1 MSRSVR
7 LTAIRWSAHTRPVWR
22 EFVETVMVTDGPP
35 ERETSQGVQR
45 PARASR
51 TLAVLRGPAL
61 DGTSQRPPEFPATE
75 RTARQPTG
83 DEGERRHFP
92 RRETGPTLAVRSL
105 RVVIGSFALVLF
117 LFGVW
122 VTSPAFGVPTRGS
135 MPDETVFEA
144 CEGVIET
151 SVQNPAGIPGG
162 SRHTIRVVTGSQSG
176 RVAVVTLGAPS
187 IVVRA
192 GTIPVYAP
200 GDRVVLQYRTTPL
213 DGAGVQTGS
222 PVSSNGDGV
231 DAQSERFQI
240 TDRVR
245 RPWLYAGIGLI
256 AVASAAVAG
265 WRGLRAMV
273 GLGAAAW
280 IIWWFV
286 VARLLAGQSPVPVA
300 IVGCALIAVTA
311 LVLTHGFTREAGVP
325 LAGMAGSLAV
335 AGVVSVVA
343 VRSASLS
350 GLGSNEEIHLVH
362 AALRGEIDTQGLL
375 LAGMLLGAVGG
386 LIDVTVAQTAAV
398 FEFAVTSPLMSR
410 AELFWR
416 GMSVGRAHVVAAVHT
431 LVLAY
436 AGASLPILLLFALYA
451 ADLGDI
457 WNRELIA
464 AELLRAVT
472 GIVSLS
478 IAMPL
483 TTWIASRAVPRT
495 SSD

>member
-1 MSRSVR
+1 M
-7 LTAIRWSAHTRPVWR
+7 
-22 EFVETVMVTDGPP
+22 G
-35 ERETSQGVQR
+35 
-45 PARASR
+45 R
-51 TLAVLRGPAL
+51 TLSRRGPGRAAL
-61 DGTSQRPPEFPATE
+61 HG
-75 RTARQPTG
+75 
-83 DEGERRHFP
+83 
-92 RRETGPTLAVRSL
+92 SL
-105 RVVIGSFALVLF
+105 RVVIGSLALALF
-117 LFGVW
+117 LFGIW

-135 MPDETVFEA
+135 IPVETVFEA

-151 SVQNPAGIPGG
+151 SVRNPVGIPGG

-176 RVAVVTLGAPS
+176 RVVVVTLGAPS

-192 GTIPVYAP
+192 GTIPMYEP
-200 GDRVVLQYRTTPL
+200 GDRVVLQYRSTPP
-213 DGAGVQTGS
+213 DGVGALNGS
-222 PVSSNGDGV
+222 PEGSNGDV
-231 DAQSERFQI
+231 ADTQSERFQI

-335 AGVVSVVA
+335 AGVVSVGA
-343 VRSASLS
+343 VRFASLS
-350 GLGSNEEIHLVH
+350 GLGANGEIHLVH

-410 AELFWR
+410 RELFWR

-436 AGASLPILLLFALYA
+436 AGASLPSLLLIALYA
-451 ADLGDI
+451 AELGDI
-457 WNRELIA
+457 WNREQIA

-483 TTWIASRAVPRT
+483 TTWIAARAVPRT
-495 SSD
+495 G

>member
-1 MSRSVR
+1 
-7 LTAIRWSAHTRPVWR
+7 
-22 EFVETVMVTDGPP
+22 MVTDGPP
-35 ERETSQGVQR
+35 ERDTSQSVR
-45 PARASR
+45 PPAKGSR
-51 TLAVLRGPAL
+51 TLAVLRGEAPDGAPHRTPAF
-61 DGTSQRPPEFPATE
+61 PPSD
-75 RTARQPTG
+75 RTALQPTG
-83 DEGERRHFP
+83 DELEKRPHP
-92 RRETGPTLAVRSL
+92 RRETGPNLAVRSL
-105 RVVIGSFALVLF
+105 RVVIGSLALIVF
-117 LFGVW
+117 LFAVW
-122 VTSPAFGVPTRGS
+122 VTSPTFGIPTRGS
-135 MPDETVFEA
+135 LPDEPVFEA

-151 SVQNPAGIPGG
+151 SIQNPPGLPGG

-200 GDRVVLQYRTTPL
+200 GDRVVIQYRSTLP
-213 DGAGVQTGS
+213 DGAGALNGS
-222 PVSSNGDGV
+222 PGISSGDAV
-231 DAQSERFQI
+231 DAQSESFQI

-325 LAGMAGSLAV
+325 LAGMAVSLAV

-398 FEFAVTSPLMSR
+398 FEFAATSPLMSR

-483 TTWIASRAVPRT
+483 TTWIAARAVPRLG
-495 SSD
+495 SA

>member
-1 MSRSVR
+1 
-7 LTAIRWSAHTRPVWR
+7 
-22 EFVETVMVTDGPP
+22 MVTDGPP
-35 ERETSQGVQR
+35 ERETSQSVR
-45 PARASR
+45 LPAKESQ
-51 TLAVLRGPAL
+51 TLAVLRRQAP
-61 DGTSQRPPEFPATE
+61 DGTSHRAPKFAAPE
-75 RTARQPTG
+75 RTELQSLGG
-83 DEGERRHFP
+83 DWEKRPLP
-92 RRETGPTLAVRSL
+92 RRERGANLAVRSL
-105 RVVIGSFALVLF
+105 RVFIGSLAFVFF

-122 VTSPAFGVPTRGS
+122 VTSPAFGVPIRGS
-135 MPDETVFEA
+135 IPDEPVFEA

-151 SVQNPAGIPGG
+151 SVQNPPGLPGG

-200 GDRVVLQYRTTPL
+200 GDRVVLQYWTTPS
-213 DGAGVQTGS
+213 DSAGAMSGAPGIS
-222 PVSSNGDGV
+222 GGGAV
-231 DAQSERFQI
+231 DAQNESFQI

-245 RPWLYAGIGLI
+245 RPWLYAGIAVI

-265 WRGLRAMV
+265 GRGLRAMV

-286 VARLLAGQSPVPVA
+286 VARLLAGQAPVPVA

-311 LVLTHGFTREAGVP
+311 LVLTHGFTWEAGVP

-386 LIDVTVAQTAAV
+386 LIDVSVAQTAAV
-398 FEFAVTSPLMSR
+398 FEFADTSPLMSR
-410 AELFWR
+410 TELFWR

-451 ADLGDI
+451 DDLGDI

-483 TTWIASRAVPRT
+483 TTWIAARAAPRPVT
-495 SSD
+495 E